1 MTVHLIHDLEALHHD
16 LLSMCAIVEEL
27 VHQAV
32 DGLVEPSR
40 ELAGQLAGRD
50 DEIDQ
55 WDVRI
60 EEECLK
66 MLALHH
72 PVAIDLRRIAA
83 VMKISGELERVADL
97 GVHIAERAVGLVGW
111 GEAGTHERLRQMA
124 QMALDMV
131 HRSIDSYVNL
141 DSELARQVC
150 GDDEGVDRQNREI
163 IRELTGIMKRSPDLI
178 DAALNLFS
186 ASRHIER
193 IADHATNIAEDVV
206 YLVEGEIIR
215 HRESNGQTD
224 DSGHRR

>member
-1 MTVHLIHDLEALHHD
+1 MTVHLIRDLESLHHD
-16 LLSMCAIVEEL
+16 LLSMCAIVEEM
-27 VHQAV
+27 VHHAV
-32 DGLVEPSR
+32 EGLAEPSD
-40 ELAGQLAGRD
+40 ELAARLASRD

-72 PVAIDLRRIAA
+72 PVAIDLRRITS
-83 VMKISGELERVADL
+83 VMKMSGELERVADL
-97 GVHIAERAVGLVGW
+97 GVHIAERAAGLVGW
-111 GEAGTHERLRQMA
+111 PEAGIHERLRQMA
-124 QMALDMV
+124 QRALDML
-131 HRSIDSYVNL
+131 HQSIDAYVNL
-141 DSELARQVC
+141 DSDLAREVC
-150 GDDEGVDRQNREI
+150 VADEDVDQRNREI
-163 IRELTGIMKRSPDLI
+163 IRELTATMKRSPALVES
-178 DAALNLFS
+178 ALNLFS

-224 DSGHRR
+224 DTGHRR

>member
-1 MTVHLIHDLEALHHD
+1 MTVHLIRDLESLHED
-16 LLSMCAIVEEL
+16 LLSMCAIVEEM

-32 DGLVEPSR
+32 EGLAEPSD
-40 ELAGQLAGRD
+40 ELAARLAIRD

-72 PVAIDLRRIAA
+72 PVAIDLRRITS
-83 VMKISGELERVADL
+83 VMKMAGELERVADL
-97 GVHIAERAVGLVGW
+97 AAHIAERAAGLVGW
-111 GEAGTHERLRQMA
+111 PEAGIHERLRQMA
-124 QMALDMV
+124 QMAVEML
-131 HRSIDSYVNL
+131 HQSIDAYVNL
-141 DSELARQVC
+141 DSHLARQVC
-150 GDDEGVDRQNREI
+150 SADAGVDQRNREI
-163 IRELTGIMKRSPDLI
+163 IHELTATMKRSPALVDS
-178 DAALNLFS
+178 ALNLFS

-224 DSGHRR
+224 DSGH